1 MQITTATVPRKTV
14 IHRLQSSVLSPSL
27 HLNLTERV
35 ELYQQLLADSN
46 IVDDLTALEH
56 IFQNTYKSTENEKKI
71 IVNSSFEI
79 VNEMLHIYKSITV
92 DLAYKE
98 ASGRSLLGLI
108 ISELV
113 CTLKKQDSRFF
124 LKLDHEYRIIA
135 TGKSGPDYAANVA
148 AIFIDK
154 VSTAFISL
162 LLSFC
167 LFFPQKGKRIPI
179 VLYEYK
185 PQVPLSY
192 KDIYSYYICE
202 MMIQAYYCVK
212 TFRHVI
218 HCLTDM
224 SEWHYLK
231 IEYNQVQDSL
241 NIIWTHSFMAENI
254 SEAHV
259 KFLCTAIEPMFEK
272 IAVENAQATSTS

>member
-1 MQITTATVPRKTV
+1 M
-14 IHRLQSSVLSPSL
+14 
-27 HLNLTERV
+27 

-113 CTLKKQDSRFF
+113 CTLKKQDSRFL
-124 LKLDHEYRIIA
+124 LKVDHEYRIIA
-135 TGKSGPDYAANVA
+135 TGKSGPDYAADVA

-192 KDIYSYYICE
+192 KDINSYYICE
-202 MMIQAYYCVK
+202 VMIQAYYCVK
-212 TFRHVI
+212 MFGRVI

-224 SEWHYLK
+224 SEWHYLN
-231 IEYNQVQDSL
+231 IEYDGVHDSL
-241 NIIWTHSFMAENI
+241 NICWTHSFVDENV
-254 SEAHV
+254 SKAHV
-259 KFLCTAIEPMFEK
+259 KFLCTVIDPLFEK
-272 IAVENAQATSTS
+272 VTTTTVENAQETSTS

>member
-124 LKLDHEYRIIA
+124 LKVDHEYRIN
-135 TGKSGPDYAANVA
+135 GKSGPDYAADVA

-162 LLSFC
+162 LLYSVYFS
-167 LFFPQKGKRIPI
+167 PRKGKG
-179 VLYEYK
+179 Y
-185 PQVPLSY
+185 Q
-192 KDIYSYYICE
+192 
-202 MMIQAYYCVK
+202 
-212 TFRHVI
+212 
-218 HCLTDM
+218 
-224 SEWHYLK
+224 
-231 IEYNQVQDSL
+231 
-241 NIIWTHSFMAENI
+241 
-254 SEAHV
+254 
-259 KFLCTAIEPMFEK
+259 
-272 IAVENAQATSTS
+272 